1 MANLV
6 QVAEELEYV
15 PKDQLIQMSQNPDSR
30 YPQYLVL
37 SEIQRRT
44 QMEKMYNAQEAA
56 MNQPQMT
63 VADEVVSEYAQP
75 QQGLAGMNAGGSG
88 NTDVFSPPAM
98 PASPMQQMASGGRTG
113 YKNKGKTEYKEIAD
127 DYGKQLQEIFE
138 KEKRYKK
145 RYSDY
150 EKGERFT
157 YPLTPRDY
165 VVSDKEYKRL
175 KEGNY
180 VMGEGAL
187 QEYRPFLM
195 LLNAL
200 DGESGA
206 RYMPESEVK
215 GLKAKLKASIIEDKL
230 SQMGMASGGIT
241 GYQNTGR
248 TTYSTY
254 SGPNARRELLA
265 SLNIDPTGMSED
277 EIAQAIIYSQTQQ
290 RTQQP
295 LPAVDTGLNQPVD
308 LTEVSSP
315 SVPSVD
321 TPEEDSWL
329 DRAGSWARERYT
341 DEGEGLG
348 SVDWSNVLMDASW
361 AIPGTAALKGLA
373 LAGKAGVGAIR
384 SGAALAAAKRGL
396 TATAEGAKKAGSTT
410 ARYAN
415 PSVSP
420 LLTRPNPKI
429 VRGQGFTMRD
439 PSVSARIPSATRLGV
454 TGTGLVGANMAYNY
468 MTDDEIAVS
477 KSNEQDVVET
487 TQDKL
492 NELLADINKRQDT
505 GTAEKKG
512 LASFLPQ
519 ADGLDIAQLGG
530 IIMGARNMSEL
541 GAGIAGLAGSIQDRR
556 MKEKLS
562 GIQGDLYKAQT
573 DKYRADIENMEPDQ
587 LVNVMSAVQKM
598 MKMEQDGNN
607 NPTILDDY
615 RLQYEAAYKKWAEL
629 TGTPYLTPAE
639 RDDLRLK
646 ELGLEITG

>member
-113 YKNKGKTEYKEIAD
+113 Y
-127 DYGKQLQEIFE
+127 
-138 KEKRYKK
+138 
-145 RYSDY
+145 
-150 EKGERFT
+150 
-157 YPLTPRDY
+157 
-165 VVSDKEYKRL
+165 
-175 KEGNY
+175 
-180 VMGEGAL
+180 
-187 QEYRPFLM
+187 
-195 LLNAL
+195 
-200 DGESGA
+200 
-206 RYMPESEVK
+206 
-215 GLKAKLKASIIEDKL
+215 
-230 SQMGMASGGIT
+230 
-241 GYQNTGR
+241 QNTGR
-248 TTYSTY
+248 TAYSTY

-295 LPAVDTGLNQPVD
+295 LPAVDTGLNRPVD

-384 SGAALAAAKRGL
+384 SGAALEATKRGL

-439 PSVSARIPSATRLGV
+439 PSVSARIPSATRLGI

-477 KSNEQDVVET
+477 KSNEQEVVKT

-519 ADGLDIAQLGG
+519 AEGLDIAQLGG

-573 DKYRADIENMEPDQ
+573 DKYRSDIKNMEPNQ
-587 LVNVMSAVQKM
+587 LASMIETYQKLIEDERES
-598 MKMEQDGNN
+598 MEGNPGVIAEYQN
-607 NPTILDDY
+607 RID
-615 RLQYEAAYKKWAEL
+615 AAYRRWTEL
-629 TGTPYLTPAE
+629 MGVPYTP
-639 RDDLRLK
+639 LK
-646 ELGLEITG
+646 ESEREGYNSALEKAAVN